1 MSDASIH
8 QWYISQQPIDVS
20 ESLNGSKIDEE
31 RVLTSVLRGASKL
44 GGLKWEQIAVLYLA
58 NGHYMPVET
67 LTTKSTEEYLE
78 SFSSVRCFVDGNNRK
93 RFHLADDPLPPT
105 FNPGRERILSVN
117 LFTMK
122 FNY

>member
-8 QWYISQQPIDVS
+8 QWYISQRPIDVS
-20 ESLNGSKIDEE
+20 ENINESKIGEE
-31 RVLTSVLRGASKL
+31 RVLTSILKGASKL

-67 LTTKSTEEYLE
+67 LTTKLAEGYLE
-78 SFSSVRCFVDGNNRK
+78 SFSSVRCFTDGNNRK

-105 FNPGRERILSVN
+105 FNPGRDRNLSVSPS
-117 LFTMK
+117 
-122 FNY
+122 Y